1 MASQATATEAD
12 DVAPSEAPVSPSKL
26 PKGGNT
32 EGPHGANLAPRV
44 SNSFSFAP
52 PQCRVADPDALAK
65 RRDLIAKRKS
75 GSPLYYGDYLQLDK
89 ILDAQHPISKT
100 VDMDAHDEHLFIIIH
115 QVHTTAPLPVR
126 VCVCEQNQACLQP
139 AGSDGCWCGGAKQV
153 YELWFKQIL
162 FEIDSILNLF
172 RQP

>member
-1 MASQATATEAD
+1 MHIQHPLVHRYPQFTETCVHLCVTMASQATATEAD

-32 EGPHGANLAPRV
+32 ERPHGAPSRHASLNHSP
-44 SNSFSFAP
+44 FAP

-115 QVHTTAPLPVR
+115 QVHNSPAPCAY
-126 VCVCEQNQACLQP
+126 VCVRTGPGVLTT
-139 AGSDGCWCGGAKQV
+139 CW
-153 YELWFKQIL
+153 E
-162 FEIDSILNLF
+162 
-172 RQP
+172 